1 MFGNLKQAEVYN
13 PADDIAKSKKQ
24 AESTAGCKLTSQ
36 AKKA

>member
-1 MFGNLKQAEVYN
+1 LATLSSRSLQ